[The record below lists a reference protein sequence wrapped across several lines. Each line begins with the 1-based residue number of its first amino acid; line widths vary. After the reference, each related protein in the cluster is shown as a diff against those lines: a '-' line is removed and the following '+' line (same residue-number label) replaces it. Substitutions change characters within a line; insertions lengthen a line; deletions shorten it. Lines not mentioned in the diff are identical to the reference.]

1 MAVVEPELELVLLPV
16 LELSCGAHTHSQWLS
31 VGYNVG
37 DGSVIPRN
45 GNSISVT
52 FKAKFTSSP
61 MQKLKLKQK
70 PTHCGTHC
78 PSSPASSSSC
88 PL

>member
-1 MAVVEPELELVLLPV
+1 MAVVEPELELVLVLV

-61 MQKLKLKQK
+61 MQKLKQK

-78 PSSPASSSSC
+78 PSSPAFSSFC